1 MRGTILSARDLSK
14 SFGSTRALDGV
25 SLDIGRREIH
35 ALLGQN
41 GSGKSTLI
49 KILAGY
55 HFPDGGEVAIREEP
69 VALPLAAGELRRRG
83 LAFVH
88 QDLGLVD
95 TLSVVENLRVGR
107 FETGAGWRIR
117 WRSERARARALL
129 RRFGLDVDPAAAV
142 ARLTQTERAIVAI
155 IRALEE
161 MRSQGLEGSLG
172 ETEDAGLLVLDE
184 PTASLPEDEVRLLF
198 DAIRRVK
205 AAGSS
210 VLYVTHRLE
219 EVLTVCDVVTVLRDG
234 RRVATEPIERLDEHA
249 LIGLILG
256 RELEA
261 LYPDADHHPAEP
273 LLQVAGLT
281 GTSVRDV
288 SFVLRRREVLG
299 LTGLV
304 GAGYDEVPYLV
315 YGASPPASGESALD
329 GRPLGHVSPARAHGL
344 GLALLPADRLRQG
357 GIGRATVKENV
368 TLPVLRRYRRHGRLD
383 HRRERR
389 DVRGLLERFRVRPPE
404 PERPLA
410 ALSGGNQQKALL
422 ARWIGTRPR
431 ILLLHEPTQG
441 VDVGSRHEIFEL
453 LQEAVASGTAV
464 IYASAEYEDLAHLC
478 DRVLVF
484 RRGRIARE
492 LTGRALSEDSIAAAC
507 YAEAG

>member
-1 MRGTILSARDLSK
+1 VRGAILSARDLSK

-25 SLDIGRREIH
+25 SLDIGRGEIH

-55 HFPDGGEVAIREEP
+55 HSPDAGAVAIREEP
-69 VALPLAAGELRRRG
+69 VTLPLAAGELRRRG

-117 WRSERARARALL
+117 WRSERARARTLL

-142 ARLTQTERAIVAI
+142 ARLTRTERAILAI
-155 IRALEE
+155 IRALDEL
-161 MRSQGLEGSLG
+161 RGHGPDGRLG
-172 ETEDAGLLVLDE
+172 ETEDTGLLVLDE

-198 DAIRRVK
+198 DAMRRVK
-205 AAGSS
+205 EAGSS

-219 EVLTVCDVVTVLRDG
+219 EVLAVCDVVTVLRDG
-234 RRVATEPIERLDEHA
+234 RRVATEQVERLDEQR

-256 RELEA
+256 RDLEA
-261 LYPDADHHPAEP
+261 LYPDADHHPDEP
-273 LLQVAGLT
+273 LLEVTGLT
-281 GTSVRDV
+281 GAFVRDV
-288 SFVLRRREVLG
+288 SFALRRREVLG

-315 YGASPPASGESALD
+315 YGASPPAAGETALE
-329 GRPLGHVSPARAHGL
+329 GRPLGPVNPAQAHRL
-344 GLALLPADRLRQG
+344 GLALLPADRHRQA

-368 TLPVLRRYRRHGRLD
+368 TLPILRRYRRHGRLD

-389 DVRGLLERFRVRPPE
+389 DVRGLLERFRVRPAE
-404 PERPLA
+404 PEQRLA

-422 ARWIGTRPR
+422 ARWIGTGPGV
-431 ILLLHEPTQG
+431 LLLHEPTQG

-464 IYASAEYEDLAHLC
+464 IYASDQHEELANLC

-492 LTGRALSEDSIAAAC
+492 LIGRAVTKNSIAAAC
-507 YAEAG
+507 YAEAR